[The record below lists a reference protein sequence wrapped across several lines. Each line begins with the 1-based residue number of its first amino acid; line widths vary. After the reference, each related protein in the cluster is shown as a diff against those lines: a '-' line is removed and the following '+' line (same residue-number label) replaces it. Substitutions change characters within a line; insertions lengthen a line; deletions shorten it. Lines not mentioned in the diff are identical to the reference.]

1 MAKSVF
7 SSMERFS
14 TKFEDIEND
23 GATVEAEV
31 SVDVSVADGEAE
43 ATEIAETVAESE
55 QVIEAVDE
63 GENTAETLRFYAD
76 IVRKHG
82 ASPAFLAVIDADKG
96 LSNLSGIVLPSS
108 ESLDATGRNQ
118 STAEQIIQACEAAE
132 KSVWERV
139 KAFFRRL
146 WESIKALGRSIINKF
161 TSWETACKRA
171 YDSIKDI
178 TLDSKKMQEDRQIVP
193 TDKITSAI
201 KAFNGII
208 KDTASVNEANLAG
221 LGMKMEDGVATAD
234 SGAEFLKPKKAKVKT
249 DLHNALKT
257 MFTGAD
263 SISALFSQKGNVEKA
278 IRDGE
283 NICKDAIADAERAS
297 KLSDDPANMEKIKK
311 DNEERKKELRGL
323 TKALGAVGKIAG
335 AYVKNCAAV
344 RACKAD

>member
-139 KAFFRRL
+139 KAFFKKL
-146 WESIKALGRSIINKF
+146 WENLKALGRSILNKF
-161 TSWETACKRA
+161 TSWETAVKRA
-171 YDSIKDI
+171 HDSIKDI
-178 TLDSKKMQEDRQIVP
+178 TLDPEKLGKSHSIIDPEKIKNACIAFSMVMQ
-193 TDKITSAI
+193 
-201 KAFNGII
+201 NG
-208 KDTASVNEANLAG
+208 EADEVQLKN
-221 LGMKMEDGVATAD
+221 LGMKKEDGVVSSD
-234 SGAEFLKPKKAKVKT
+234 SSSEFLKATDEKVSTGLHDALKVSTWNEVKKLFESKAK
-249 DLHNALKT
+249 
-257 MFTGAD
+257 
-263 SISALFSQKGNVEKA
+263 IQQA

-283 NICKDAIADAERAS
+283 NACKDAIAQADRAA
-297 KLSDDPANMEKIKK
+297 KLTDSDKLEEVKKSNDEKKK
-311 DNEERKKELRGL
+311 KLRGL
-323 TKALGAVGKIAG
+323 TKALSAVGKIAG
-335 AYVKNCAAV
+335 AYVKDCAAV
-344 RACKAD
+344 RASKKD